1 MFNRCL
7 ARFIKSNLGNF
18 GKTSVSQMKQEK
30 TRASNQSASTKGKRQ
45 ATSSNPSIE
54 VPDEIKKAGISSKGF
69 DAEMVS
75 MFKKMKAQGAGDYAK
90 EQVDKIFSSE
100 ITMPSFLD
108 KEKEKPPKK
117 VDKVDYKSLFP
128 GKQKLEKPYKEY
140 DFPKEAQEKVQ
151 KEMKHYVSSI

>member
-18 GKTSVSQMKQEK
+18 GRMSVSQMKQEK
-30 TRASNQSASTKGKRQ
+30 IKNSNQS
-45 ATSSNPSIE
+45 TSKSKKQTNSPKQSIE
-54 VPDEIKKAGISSKGF
+54 VPEEIKKAGISSKGF

-75 MFKKMKAQGAGDYAK
+75 MFKKMKAQGASDYAK

-100 ITMPSFLD
+100 LSGPSFDED
-108 KEKEKPPKK
+108 KPKK
-117 VDKVDYKSLFP
+117 KGEKVDYKSLFP
-128 GKQKLEKPYKEY
+128 GKQKVDKPYKEY